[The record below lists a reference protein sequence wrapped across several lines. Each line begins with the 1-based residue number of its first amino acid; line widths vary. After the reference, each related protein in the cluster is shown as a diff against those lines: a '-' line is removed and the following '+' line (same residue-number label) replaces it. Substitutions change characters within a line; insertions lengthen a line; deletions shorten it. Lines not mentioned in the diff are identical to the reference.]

1 MIMKQ
6 HCSGDKLCSKGKLF
20 LIRALSVSK
29 DGGECGIIGPGS
41 DMRQVVGEV
50 HSEMEAINPC
60 FLGEE
65 LLQQKGTISIKNKL
79 INN

>member
-20 LIRALSVSK
+20 LIRALGVSK
-29 DGGECGIIGPGS
+29 DSSECGIIGPGS
-41 DMRQVVGEV
+41 DMRQVVSEV
-50 HSEMEAINPC
+50 HGEMETINRC

-65 LLQQKGTISIKNKL
+65 RLRQKKELSQ
-79 INN
+79 